1 LYSSLVA
8 RIKLEIEDYCS
19 AMHNDMSP
27 TRKSWERNNKTKI
40 LTPKTYCSSRKDKLS
55 TQNQQ
60 HEDQHSLAAALWYVA
75 LEWRFGL
82 SMTLDFDDDD
92 DEELSS

>member
-1 LYSSLVA
+1 MMMMMKNF
-8 RIKLEIEDYCS
+8 R
-19 AMHNDMSP
+19 
-27 TRKSWERNNKTKI
+27 
-40 LTPKTYCSSRKDKLS
+40 
-55 TQNQQ
+55 

-92 DEELSS
+92 DDELSSRVMIC

>member
-1 LYSSLVA
+1 
-8 RIKLEIEDYCS
+8 
-19 AMHNDMSP
+19 MHIDMSP
-27 TRKSWERNNKTKI
+27 IQKSWERNNKTKI
-40 LTPKTYCSSRKDKLS
+40 LTPKTYCSNLKDKLS

-60 HEDQHSLAAALWYVA
+60 HEDQHSLEAAQWYVA

-92 DEELSS
+92 EELSSRVMICWHWLPRMEFLS